1 MTIEITPSEQKTQ
14 KTSSRKELARLR
26 VAEGIRT
33 LLAGDSPASLLA
45 LAQIAPIATSKYSW
59 IVRQV
64 CGRLAP
70 TAVSCFGKH
79 AVILCLVECSL
90 RQVIFACLSEI
101 SRNPEA
107 FSSEERARFA
117 ADALTL
123 PPKALLASVFRKEP
137 PAGLVRVVG
146 ALGEAPRQA
155 DVYQSLWSILDQQPH
170 LAPSLAHSAL
180 QLSDEEIQILSK
192 LPPHRE
198 AISIA
203 KTFGSL
209 YHYESFSELYEYI
222 NKHPPRTSDLDL
234 IARGA
239 NPFAMLRKAYHLL
252 PFPDPP
258 VLPGLEE
265 TLEFL
270 PNGRALAEAA
280 IRFENCAR
288 NWIGEALSGQILFYL
303 LKGDAPAMLSLERG
317 PFGLRLKEMKSKNN
331 GPVDYDIACALENE
345 LRRCG
350 VRIGLS
356 VEQHFSMMDDE
367 DEDEHGMPELV

>member
-1 MTIEITPSEQKTQ
+1 MTIEITPPEQ
-14 KTSSRKELARLR
+14 KTSSQKELARLR

-45 LAQIAPIATSKYSW
+45 LAAMAPISVSKYSW
-59 IVRQV
+59 MSRQV
-64 CGRLAP
+64 CGRLAS
-70 TAVSCFGKH
+70 TAQSCFGQH
-79 AVILCLVECSL
+79 TVILCLVECSL
-90 RQVIFACLSEI
+90 RQIIFACLSEI

-107 FSSEERARFA
+107 FSAEDRARFA

-137 PAGLVRVVG
+137 PAGLVGVIG

-155 DVYQSLWSILDQQPH
+155 EVYQALWSILDQQRH
-170 LAPSLAHSAL
+170 LAPSLAHSARG
-180 QLSDEEIQILSK
+180 LSDEEIQILSK
-192 LPPHRE
+192 LPAHNE

-209 YHYESFSELYEYI
+209 HHFESFFDLYEYI
-222 NKHPPRTSDLDL
+222 NKCPPNGSDLDL

-258 VLPGLEE
+258 SLPGLEE

-270 PNGRALAEAA
+270 PNGRAVAEAA
-280 IRFENCAR
+280 IRLENCAR
-288 NWIGEALSGQILFYL
+288 NWIGEALSGQVLFYL

-317 PFGLRLKEMKSKNN
+317 PFGLRLKEMKSEKNR
-331 GPVDYDIACALENE
+331 PVDYDIASKLEAD

-356 VEQHFSMMDDE
+356 VEQHFSMMDD
-367 DEDEHGMPELV
+367 DEEEGEMLELA